1 MSHTIW
7 EFVYGT
13 NVIINKMYIQ
23 RRLHKQKT
31 QNQKKHKTKENT
43 GDLHVNNSTADPT
56 ESFIVIKMESDGK
69 TTPKS
74 GHSGREWT
82 TASGRLF
89 RMLMSIFCVYLLLS
103 SLSLST
109 SKAPMAVLLIC

>member
-56 ESFIVIKMESDGK
+56 ESFIVIKMYYNLCLILLTTVKVDGRDFLK
-69 TTPKS
+69 PI
-74 GHSGREWT
+74 
-82 TASGRLF
+82 LNQ
-89 RMLMSIFCVYLLLS
+89 
-103 SLSLST
+103 
-109 SKAPMAVLLIC
+109 